1 MNFHRRIRFMRTI
14 HSRDCQWIMSSPISQ
29 VKRQY
34 SEIEWTTQS
43 QYGARRVG
51 AVEYG
56 YWDYWRTI
64 RKWRRNGT
72 YQRFVLYKIS
82 FLLYCESRGGIV
94 FWLVTSQAGDR
105 ELKSRPVSPILSLIT
120 FQIWWRKILCVMKP
134 TRTFK
139 VIQCE
144 VPNPNYT
151 RVEWKE
157 AGILYRLER
166 IWW

>member
-1 MNFHRRIRFMRTI
+1 MRTI

-43 QYGARRVG
+43 QYGARHVG

-72 YQRFVLYKIS
+72 YQRFILYKLS
-82 FLLYCESRGGIV
+82 FLLFCESRGGIV

-105 ELKSRPVSPILSLIT
+105 EFKGQARIVDFIFYYISNLSRAL
-120 FQIWWRKILCVMKP
+120 WWRKISCVMKP
-134 TRTFK
+134 TRTCE

-144 VPNPNYT
+144 VPNPFWT
-151 RVEWKE
+151 RVERKE

-166 IWW
+166 FWW